1 MRSALS
7 TQKTKEKTI
16 REQQV
21 DAIRWCFR
29 SQPCGGW
36 DKRDVHV
43 YLESL
48 GIEPKAT
55 DELTDQEIERI
66 YQDLINVR
74 ML

>member
-1 MRSALS
+1 M
-7 TQKTKEKTI
+7 
-16 REQQV
+16 